1 MRADIPFPA
10 SSMPGQEPGEG
21 QGRLLNAFCE
31 VDGGVKT
38 WRPVPGST
46 EFVDLTTATPRGMIV
61 ADNFL
66 YCAQDGVVKRV
77 STNGV
82 ITTLTGTLS
91 GTLPVTWAQNNK
103 TPTRDVV
110 VVSENG
116 CFSVSTTAVSSFAD
130 SDLPQ
135 PNSVCALDGYFVW
148 TIGDGRIFAS
158 DLNDVTVDALSFTT
172 AESSPDGLLRGTV
185 SGGQF
190 FAWGNTS
197 CEVYQNVGTSPFPLA
212 RVTVIPVGLIGT
224 WAIAGSLQG
233 WDTDQVFVAADGTV
247 RRLRGYTPARVST
260 KDVERAI
267 QSVTDKETIKATVYV
282 ADGHPIWSLSSPTWT
297 WEYNLETGF
306 WHERQTSNSRWLG
319 DQSAYF
325 NSKWV
330 VGKNGGSKLL
340 YIDPAEYED
349 DGSAISMTI
358 ESGPVK
364 DFPSRVYVAS
374 AMFDWTTGAAPIS
387 GTEDETNPTV
397 SVSWSRDGGGVW
409 SNQVS
414 ARSLGAQGELSQSV
428 RVNRIGISTHHGMR
442 FRLQTS
448 SPVYKTLR
456 GGRCEAVARGPA

>member
-1 MRADIPFPA
+1 
-10 SSMPGQEPGEG
+10 MPGQQPGEG

-31 VDGGVKT
+31 VDGGLKT
-38 WRPVPGST
+38 WRPVPGSV
-46 EFVDLTTATPRGMIV
+46 EFVDLTTDGPRGMMV
-61 ADNFL
+61 ADNLL
-66 YCAQDGVVKRV
+66 YCAQEGLVKTV

-82 ITTLTGTLS
+82 ITTLTGALS

-116 CFSVSTTAVSSFAD
+116 CFSVSTAAVTSFAD
-130 SDLPQ
+130 ADLPQ
-135 PNSVCALDGYFVW
+135 PNSVCALDGYFIW
-148 TIGDGRIFAS
+148 TTGNGQIWAS
-158 DLNDVTVDALSFTT
+158 DLNDITVDALSFTT
-172 AESSPDGLLRGTV
+172 AQGSPDGLLRGTA

-224 WAIAGSLQG
+224 WAIAGSTEG

-247 RRLRGYTPARVST
+247 RRMKGYEPVHVST
-260 KDVERAI
+260 KDVERDI
-267 QSVTDKETIKATVYV
+267 QSITDKETLIATVYV
-282 ADGHPIWSLSSPTWT
+282 FDGHPIWSLSSPSWT

-306 WHERQTSNSRWLG
+306 WHERQTSNSRWKG
-319 DQSAYF
+319 SQSAYF

-330 VGKNGGSKLL
+330 VGDNAGSKLL
-340 YIDPAEYED
+340 YIDSTEYED
-349 DGSAISMTI
+349 DGSAITMTL

-364 DFPSRVYVAS
+364 DFPNRVFVSMA
-374 AMFDWTTGAAPIS
+374 AFDFTTGTAPIS

-397 SVSWSRDGGGVW
+397 SVSWSRDGGGTW
-409 SNQVS
+409 SNAVQT
-414 ARSLGAQGELSQSV
+414 RSLGSQGELSNEI
-428 RVNRIGISTHHGMR
+428 RVNRIGVSTHHGMR

-448 SPVYKTLR
+448 SPVYRTFR
-456 GGRCEAVARGPA
+456 GGRCEASARAPA